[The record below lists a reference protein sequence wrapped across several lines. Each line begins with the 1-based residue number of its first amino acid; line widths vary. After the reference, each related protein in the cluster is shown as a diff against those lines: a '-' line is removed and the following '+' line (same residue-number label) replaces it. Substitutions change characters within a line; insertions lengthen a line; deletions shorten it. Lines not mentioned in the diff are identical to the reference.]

1 MVTTVLVKLR
11 FKILYYFQ
19 SQRYW
24 NESLRTRTFWN
35 VEYIKLNYFFPK
47 HISPE
52 IKYGK
57 HRRFEE
63 ISIHDYV
70 CRTESHGRI
79 FGFVKS
85 SIFPSPLGFSFLQ
98 VSDTRSISRWNSRE
112 LQELLMY
119 RCLWESVVF
128 NVSVFVEIPNCWL
141 FVSLEAEELFKFF
154 ERF

>member
-1 MVTTVLVKLR
+1 MLINLR
-11 FKILYYFQ
+11 FKILYYLR

-24 NESLRTRTFWN
+24 NEALRTRTSWN

-47 HISPE
+47 HISPG

-57 HRRFEE
+57 NRKLEE
-63 ISIHDYV
+63 ISISDFV
-70 CRTESHGRI
+70 CPTESHGRI
-79 FGFVKS
+79 FGFVKKQS
-85 SIFPSPLGFSFLQ
+85 SVFPSPLDFSFLQ
-98 VSDTRSISRWNSRE
+98 VNVTRSICRWNSRE

-141 FVSLEAEELFKFF
+141 FVSLVAEELFKFF
-154 ERF
+154 ESF